1 MMIRSGHCE
10 YVLLQTSFTPSRS
23 FARFAPPEPA
33 SLHATRCYFAH
44 LTFIW
49 LECDSSPVLASRIR
63 ELRHRVPIASP
74 CIVCVKPA
82 HPPVG
87 RVSLTILPFVF
98 IVVCRSLLHRGESEY
113 LASSSRR
120 IDAVF
125 VPDVCE
131 HPVASAPLVF
141 VLDIT
146 QYLQTVHGFG
156 HACVYAVLVVL
167 VCVCDDAC
175 REREE
180 NASREVGHPFFG
192 TIRERRKGR
201 LEHKQ
206 SSLKKPQNH
215 FLFFS
220 YCSTC
225 CHIKPQGRQRLF
237 RTNSNSVVFS
247 QLSRRSQFDARRDVG
262 TSRRIRRDLGVAGG
276 TARNVSRR
284 GCRALRLESALV
296 VCAARN
302 P

>member
-1 MMIRSGHCE
+1 MMIGSGHCE
-10 YVLLQTSFTPSRS
+10 YVLLQTTFTPSRS
-23 FARFAPPEPA
+23 VRVSRPRTNVE
-33 SLHATRCYFAH
+33 TCYFAH

-49 LECDSSPVLASRIR
+49 LECHSIPVLANRVR

-74 CIVCVKPA
+74 RIVCVKPA

-87 RVSLTILPFVF
+87 RVPLTILPFVF
-98 IVVCRSLLHRGESEY
+98 IVVCRSLLHRGESDY

-131 HPVASAPLVF
+131 HPVASVPLVF

-156 HACVYAVLVVL
+156 HACVCAVLVVL
-167 VCVCDDAC
+167 VCDDA
-175 REREE
+175 RRDEREE
-180 NASREVGHPFFG
+180 NAWRKVGHPFFG
-192 TIRERRKGR
+192 HHRERRKGR
-201 LEHKQ
+201 LEHQQ
-206 SSLKKPQNH
+206 SSLKKPQKH

-220 YCSTC
+220 DCSTC

-237 RTNSNSVVFS
+237 RTNSNSLVFS

>member
-49 LECDSSPVLASRIR
+49 LECDSVPVLANRVR

-156 HACVYAVLVVL
+156 HACVYAVLVL
-167 VCVCDDAC
+167 VCVCDDARC
-175 REREE
+175 EREE

-192 TIRERRKGR
+192 TIENDEKGVSSTNNPVSKSRKTIFCFF
-201 LEHKQ
+201 LTVLHAVTSNHK
-206 SSLKKPQNH
+206 
-215 FLFFS
+215 
-220 YCSTC
+220 
-225 CHIKPQGRQRLF
+225 GRQRLF

>member
-44 LTFIW
+44 LTSIW
-49 LECDSSPVLASRIR
+49 LECDSVPVLANRVR

-175 REREE
+175 RERRKTPRAKSGTLFSGPSE
-180 NASREVGHPFFG
+180 NDEKGVSSTNNPVSKSRKTIFCFFL
-192 TIRERRKGR
+192 TV
-201 LEHKQ
+201 LHAVT
-206 SSLKKPQNH
+206 SNH
-215 FLFFS
+215 RDDS
-220 YCSTC
+220 
-225 CHIKPQGRQRLF
+225 
-237 RTNSNSVVFS
+237 VFS
-247 QLSRRSQFDARRDVG
+247 GQIQTRSSSVSCRDA
-262 TSRRIRRDLGVAGG
+262 
-276 TARNVSRR
+276 VSLTRV
-284 GCRALRLESALV
+284 ET
-296 VCAARN
+296 
-302 P
+302 